1 MLIGN
6 HPHVIQKTRIENRKV
21 VAYSLGSFNQSPSAD
36 YIIHDALPE
45 YSMALHVYFS
55 KDRDKG
61 NVRMITFSILPVI
74 IVYLI
79 LSKNIVSG
87 LAVGA
92 VKG

>member
-45 YSMALHVYFS
+45 YSLS
-55 KDRDKG
+55 
-61 NVRMITFSILPVI
+61 
-74 IVYLI
+74 LI
-79 LSKNIVSG
+79 HI
-87 LAVGA
+87 
-92 VKG
+92 

>member
-1 MLIGN
+1 MCTKLRCAKRNAEMRIDMLIGN

-55 KDRDKG
+55 KDRD
-61 NVRMITFSILPVI
+61 
-74 IVYLI
+74 
-79 LSKNIVSG
+79 
-87 LAVGA
+87 
-92 VKG
+92 